1 MTILTEE
8 RKVDIMTIRDIRD
21 CLFEVREQEQEINI
35 EELCEI
41 IGLWNR
47 YKSIDNKIDELYD
60 EDINTEFIRGWQK
73 EKAETLNMIREYKC
87 NEICII

>member
-1 MTILTEE
+1 
-8 RKVDIMTIRDIRD
+8 MTIRDIRD
-21 CLFEVREQEQEINI
+21 CLFEVKEQDQEINI

-60 EDINTEFIRGWQK
+60 ESISTEFIRGWQK
-73 EKAETLNMIREYKC
+73 EKAETLDMIRKYKC
-87 NEICII
+87 K